1 MFLPDS
7 REVAVSAPHP
17 ANPAHRN
24 PAADTDSRRA
34 ALAERVERESGY
46 APVQASLDMWMR
58 AAAHESRAQLA
69 EWMNQTLR
77 EDRHRGARRVHYLSM
92 EFLMGRALG
101 NALSALGLDQAFE
114 SAAAAAGKAPGDIL
128 EREPDAA
135 LGNGGLGRLAACFL
149 DSLAT
154 LGVPSFGYG
163 LRYRYGI
170 FAQRIHDGQQVEEAD
185 DWLRDGNP
193 WELPRPELR
202 YPVGFAGS
210 VVTDGP
216 GRRWL
221 PSEQLFADA
230 FDFIVPGHGTER
242 VAVLRQWKARTTR
255 PIDFGAVSRG
265 DFAAAGGAKLAAE
278 AINWVLYPD
287 DSTHAGRELRLKQEY
302 FLVSA
307 TLQDILAHHL
317 ADHGRLDNLADKVAI
332 HLNDTHPAL
341 AVPEFIRLLVDLH
354 GFSFDAAFAQCQRV
368 MSYTNHTL
376 MPEALE
382 TWPVR
387 MLEHWLPRH
396 LEIMFKI
403 NEACLKDVRA
413 RFPGDEDLVRQV
425 SLFDENGD
433 RRVKMAALSI
443 VASHRV
449 NGVSR
454 LHSDLMVQTIFQPFA
469 RIFPDRFCNVTN
481 GVTPRRWLAQANPSL
496 SALLDTRLGPT
507 WRTQLDRLG
516 ELKAMAGESGLRA
529 SVLAA
534 KRANKERLAKLVR
547 RDLGLAI
554 DPQSLFDV
562 QVKRIHEYKRQLL
575 NALQV
580 VARYQAIRSS
590 TPNLAWQP
598 RTVVFSGK
606 AASAYAMAK
615 TIIRLIHDI
624 ARTVNADPRVRDLL
638 KVVYLPNYGVSLAE
652 VIIPA
657 ADLSEQIS
665 TAGTE
670 ASGTGNM
677 KMSMNG
683 ALTIGTWDGANVEIC
698 EEVGEEN
705 MFLFGLTAQE
715 VARIRVDGYDPHPAI
730 MGNDCL
736 KKAVEMISSGY
747 FSPDQPDRFQPI
759 VDVLT
764 RGDHYLLTADFPL
777 YLAAQERVDA
787 LYRDPEEWNRRAILN
802 VARMGKFSS
811 DRTVAEYAREIW
823 NVAVE

>member
-1 MFLPDS
+1 MD
-7 REVAVSAPHP
+7 RN
-17 ANPAHRN
+17 ANPSAVAGGVTLSAGQAN
-24 PAADTDSRRA
+24 ASEIELLLD
-34 ALAERVERESGY
+34 RVERESGVE
-46 APVQASLDMWMR
+46 PPHASLDMWMR
-58 AAAHESRAQLA
+58 AVARASRAQLA
-69 EWMNQTLR
+69 ERMIRTLR
-77 EDRHRGARRVHYLSM
+77 EDRQRGAKRVHYLSM

-101 NALSALGLDQAFE
+101 NALAALGIDHDFD
-114 SAAAAAGKAPGDIL
+114 AAARAAGKVPGDVL

-170 FAQRIHDGQQVEEAD
+170 FAQRILDGQQVEEAD
-185 DWLRDGNP
+185 DWLRNGNP

-202 YPVGFAGS
+202 YPIGFAGS
-210 VVTDGP
+210 VVSDGA

-230 FDFIVPGHGTER
+230 FDFIVPGHATER
-242 VAVLRQWKARTTR
+242 VSVLRQWKAKTTR
-255 PIDFGAVSRG
+255 PIDFAAVSRG
-265 DFAAAGGAKLAAE
+265 DFAAAGSAKLAAD

-307 TLQDILAHHL
+307 TLQDIIAHHL
-317 ADHGRLDNLADKVAI
+317 AEFGSLDNLADKVSI

-341 AVPEFIRLLVDLH
+341 AVPELMRILVDLH
-354 GFSFDAAFAQCQRV
+354 GVAFDAAFAQCQRV

-396 LEIMFKI
+396 LEIIFQI
-403 NEACLKDVRA
+403 NEVFLRDVRA

-425 SLFDENGD
+425 SLIDENGD
-433 RRVKMAALSI
+433 RRVKMAAVSI
-443 VASHRV
+443 VGSHRV

-454 LHSDLMVQTIFQPFA
+454 LHSDLMVETIFASFA
-469 RIFPDRFCNVTN
+469 RIFPQRFCNVTN

-496 SALLDTRLGPT
+496 AAVLDQRLGRE
-507 WRTQLDRLG
+507 WRTDLDRLAQ
-516 ELKAMAGESGLRA
+516 LAPLATDAGLRDA
-529 SVLAA
+529 VLAS
-534 KRANKERLAKLVR
+534 KRSNKERLAQLVR
-547 RDLGLAI
+547 RDLGFSI
-554 DPQSLFDV
+554 DPASLFDV

-575 NALQV
+575 NALHV
-580 VARYQAIRSS
+580 VARYQAIIAA
-590 TPNLAWQP
+590 PNAPWQP
-598 RTVVFSGK
+598 RTVIFSGK

-615 TIIRLIHDI
+615 AIIQLIHDI

-638 KVVYLPNYGVSLAE
+638 KVVYVPNYGVSLAE

-677 KMSMNG
+677 KFALNG
-683 ALTIGTWDGANVEIC
+683 ALTIGTWDGATIEMA
-698 EEVGEEN
+698 EAVGREHF
-705 MFLFGLTAQE
+705 FLFGLTAEQ
-715 VARIRVDGYDPHPAI
+715 VTQVRALGYDPRLHYDENAQLKAALDAI
-730 MGNDCL
+730 AQGM
-736 KKAVEMISSGY
+736 
-747 FSPDQPDRFQPI
+747 FSPAEPDRY
-759 VDVLT
+759 
-764 RGDHYLLTADFPL
+764 RGVIDSLLHRDAYLLLADFAT
-777 YLAAQERVDA
+777 YVDAQHRVDR
-787 LYRDPEEWNRRAILN
+787 LFVDRAAWGDKAIRN
-802 VARMGKFSS
+802 IAGMGAFSA
-811 DRTVAEYAREIW
+811 DRTIRAYARDIW
-823 NVAVE
+823 HVDTR

>member
-1 MFLPDS
+1 MQL
-7 REVAVSAPHP
+7 ATQNTTNSASLQ
-17 ANPAHRN
+17 R
-24 PAADTDSRRA
+24 DE
-34 ALAERVERESGY
+34 LAERVERESGVEP
-46 APVQASLDMWMR
+46 AQASLDMWMR

-69 EWMNQTLR
+69 ERMNQTLR

-92 EFLMGRALG
+92 EFLMGRALA
-101 NALSALGLDQAFE
+101 NALAALGLDHAFDA
-114 SAAAAAGKAPGDIL
+114 AAAAAGKAPGDVL

-154 LGVPSFGYG
+154 LGVPSIGYG

-185 DWLRDGNP
+185 DWLRNGNP

-202 YPVGFAGS
+202 YPIGFAGS

-221 PSEQLFADA
+221 PSEHLFADA
-230 FDFIVPGHGTER
+230 FDFIVPGHATER

-265 DFAAAGGAKLAAE
+265 DFGAAGSAKLAAD

-307 TLQDILAHHL
+307 TLQDIFAHHL

-341 AVPEFIRLLVDLH
+341 AVAEFMRLLVDLH

-396 LEIMFKI
+396 LEIIFQI
-403 NEACLKDVRA
+403 NEAFLKDVRA

-425 SLFDENGD
+425 SLIDENGD

-454 LHSDLMVQTIFQPFA
+454 LHSDLMVQTIFEPFA

-481 GVTPRRWLAQANPSL
+481 GVTPRRWLAQANPPL
-496 SALLDTRLGPT
+496 AALLDTRLGPA

-516 ELKAMAGESGLRA
+516 ELGAMAGESGLRA
-529 SVLAA
+529 AVRAA
-534 KRANKERLAKLVR
+534 KRANKERLARLVR
-547 RDLGLAI
+547 RDLGLTI
-554 DPQSLFDV
+554 DPSSLFDV

-575 NALQV
+575 NALHV
-580 VARYQAIRSS
+580 VARYQAIVAA
-590 TPNLAWQP
+590 PNAGWQP

-624 ARTVNADPRVRDLL
+624 ARTVNADPRVHDLL
-638 KVVYLPNYGVSLAE
+638 KVVYVPNYGVSLAE

-677 KMSMNG
+677 KFALNG
-683 ALTIGTWDGANVEIC
+683 ACTIGTWDGANIEMA
-698 EEVGEEN
+698 EAVGREH
-705 MFLFGLTAQE
+705 FFIFGLTAEQ
-715 VARIRVDGYDPHPAI
+715 VKQVRTLGYDPRLHYEENAALKAALDAI
-730 MGNDCL
+730 AQG
-736 KKAVEMISSGY
+736 A
-747 FSPDQPDRFQPI
+747 FSPAEPERYRGL
-759 VDVLT
+759 VDSLLH
-764 RGDHYLLTADFPL
+764 RDSYLLLADFAT
-777 YLAAQERVDA
+777 YVDA
-787 LYRDPEEWNRRAILN
+787 QSQVDRLFGDRDAWADKAIRN
-802 VARMGKFSS
+802 IAGMGAFSS
-811 DRTVAEYAREIW
+811 DRTIRDYARAIW
-823 NVAVE
+823 HVETR